1 MARKFLF
8 VSLEG
13 LIGDTAWA
21 VAKEGHDVKY
31 FIANEE
37 ERQIAD
43 GSSRNQTT
51 GDATP
56 TGPT

>member
-1 MARKFLF
+1 MPRKFLF

-37 ERQIAD
+37 ARQIAD
-43 GSSRNQTT
+43 GFVEKSNDWRR
-51 GDATP
+51 DADWP
-56 TGPT
+56 T